1 MDKWYASLGSI
12 VQKLLVSYALVVSYP
27 QHCQIR
33 TNVNYWYAII
43 ISTNMLVFTFSV
55 AELQIIL
62 ISY

>member
-43 ISTNMLVFTFSV
+43 ISTNMLVFTFSL
-55 AELQIIL
+55 AEL
-62 ISY
+62 